1 METSMMWWE
10 ALILGLIQGLTEFL
24 PVSSSAHLVL
34 GQYLLGM
41 EMTQNLTF
49 EVFVHFGTVLSI
61 LTVYRSRLA
70 GVVQEAAHSF
80 YRPRDWTRRYR
91 DSYEFRTI
99 VFILITLIPTGII
112 YILFEDWIEAAFTSP
127 RFAAGMLFVTA
138 TLMFLTLLKRNTRG
152 LITPRRAFVMGIA
165 QSLALIPGISRSGT
179 TICAALYQ
187 DVNPQEAADFSF
199 LMLLPVVLGATLVH
213 TVKLTR
219 GAAEFE
225 VLPLLIGTVTA
236 YLAGVLAIKLVI
248 EFVKRGKLYWFAIYL
263 VVVATLGLIFIP

>member
-1 METSMMWWE
+1 MTWWE
-10 ALILGLIQGLTEFL
+10 ALVLGLIQGLTEFL

-61 LTVYRSRLA
+61 LTVYRSRLT
-70 GVVQEAAHSF
+70 GVVRESLRSF
-80 YRPRDWTRRYR
+80 HRPREWRIRYR

-99 VFILITLIPTGII
+99 VFILITLIPTGVV

-138 TLMFLTLLKRNTRG
+138 TLMFLTLLKPNTKG
-152 LITPRRAFVMGIA
+152 MLTPRKAFVMGIA

-187 DVNPQEAADFSF
+187 DVKPQEAADFSF

-219 GAAEFE
+219 GVGEFDF
-225 VLPLLIGTVTA
+225 LPLFIGTVAA
-236 YLAGVLAIKLVI
+236 YLAGVLAIRIVI
-248 EFVKRGKLYWFAIYL
+248 EFVKKGKLYWFAIYL
-263 VVVATLGLIFIP
+263 VIVATLGVIFIP